1 MLKRRWRHLLALLL
15 LIIIAVGLLLWSRP
29 ASQASLEH
37 RQLADGS
44 AVALAIPG
52 KQPNARVLLA
62 VQADQKL
69 DDGQLLALAH
79 DSGARVVQFVFPEK
93 DCATQQARIK
103 AAGELLDGQPTLV
116 AGIGPGSAW
125 AFRWL
130 AGQTDDK
137 AKALSVGFSLE
148 KPDCAATP
156 LPTTAAHG
164 HWLAAWNDN
173 PDDASAR
180 FARNLQNAETVI
192 TDYDTPLPKVLADQ
206 LRQLLQGGGD
216 NVPVVEVPAAKPSE
230 TVTLFYSGDG
240 GWRDLDRDVAAQ
252 MAELG
257 YPVVGVD
264 ALRYFWEHKTP
275 EQSAADLALLMQH
288 YREKW
293 GAKHFVLAGYSFGA
307 DVLPAIYNRLPA
319 DAKKDVSSVILLA
332 FARSGSFEIEVQGWL
347 GKAGQEASTGPEM
360 ARLPGPKVLCV
371 YGIEEKD
378 ESGCTQ
384 PQSVGEN
391 LQLPGGHHFDEDYPA
406 LAKRLVNAIRSRQ
419 SADDEG

>member
-15 LIIIAVGLLLWSRP
+15 LIVIAVGLLLWSRP
-29 ASQASLEH
+29 APQASLDH
-37 RQLADGS
+37 RQLPDGS
-44 AVALAIPG
+44 AASLANPG

-69 DDGQLLALAH
+69 DDAQLLALAH
-79 DSGARVVQFVFPEK
+79 DSGARVVQFVFPEN
-93 DCATQQARIK
+93 DCKAQQARIQ

-156 LPTTAAHG
+156 LPQTAPHG

-180 FARNLQNAETVI
+180 FARGLKNAETVI

-206 LRQLLQGGGD
+206 LRQQLQGGGD

-307 DVLPAIYNRLPA
+307 TCCRRSTTACRRTQEGRQLGDPAGLRPQRQLRDRGA
-319 DAKKDVSSVILLA
+319 GLA
-332 FARSGSFEIEVQGWL
+332 RQGR
-347 GKAGQEASTGPEM
+347 QEASTGPEM

-371 YGIEEKD
+371 YGVEEKD

-384 PQSVGEN
+384 PQAVGEN

>member
-15 LIIIAVGLLLWSRP
+15 LVIIAVGLLLWSRP

-44 AVALAIPG
+44 AVALAIPS

-79 DSGARVVQFVFPEK
+79 DSGARVVQFVLPEK

-164 HWLAAWNDN
+164 HWVAAWNDN

-206 LRQLLQGGGD
+206 LRQQLQGGGD

>member
-15 LIIIAVGLLLWSRP
+15 LVIIAVGLLLWSRP

-44 AVALAIPG
+44 AVALAIPS

-103 AAGELLDGQPTLV
+103 AAGELLEGQPTLV

-192 TDYDTPLPKVLADQ
+192 SDYDTPLPKVLADQ
-206 LRQLLQGGGD
+206 LRQLLQGGGE
-216 NVPVVEVPAAKPSE
+216 NVPVVEVPAANPSE

-347 GKAGQEASTGPEM
+347 GKAGQEAATGPEM

>member
-1 MLKRRWRHLLALLL
+1 MLKRRWRHLLALIL

-44 AVALAIPG
+44 AVALAIPS

-93 DCATQQARIK
+93 DCAAQQARIK
-103 AAGELLDGQPTLV
+103 AASELLDGQPTLV

-180 FARNLQNAETVI
+180 FARSLQNAETVI

-307 DVLPAIYNRLPA
+307 DVLPAIYNRLPT
-319 DAKKDVSSVILLA
+319 DAKKDVSAVILLA

>member
-15 LIIIAVGLLLWSRP
+15 LVIIAAGLLLWSRP
-29 ASQASLEH
+29 ASQATLEH
-37 RQLADGS
+37 RQLPDGS
-44 AVALAIPG
+44 AVSLALPG

-62 VQADQKL
+62 VQPDQKL

-79 DSGARVVQFVFPEK
+79 DSGARVVQFTFPDK
-93 DCATQQARIK
+93 DCAAQQARVQ
-103 AAGELLDGQPTLV
+103 AAGELLDGAPTLV
-116 AGIGPGSAW
+116 AGIGPGAAW
-125 AFRWL
+125 AWRWL
-130 AGQTDDK
+130 AGQSDDK

-156 LPTTAAHG
+156 LPPSAAHG

-180 FARNLQNAETVI
+180 FARGQQNAETVI
-192 TDYDTPLPKVLADQ
+192 SDYDTPLPKVLADQ
-206 LRQLLQGGGD
+206 LRQQLQGSGN

-240 GWRDLDRDVAAQ
+240 GWRDLDRDVATQ

-264 ALRYFWEHKTP
+264 ALRYFWEHKSP
-275 EQSAADLALLMQH
+275 EQSATDLALLMQH

-319 DAKKDVSSVILLA
+319 DAKKDVSAVILLA

-347 GKAGQEASTGPEM
+347 GKAGQEAATGPEM
-360 ARLPGPKVLCV
+360 ARLPAPKVLCV

-384 PQSVGEN
+384 PQSVGES

-419 SADDEG
+419 SADHEG

>member
-1 MLKRRWRHLLALLL
+1 MSKRRWRHLLALLL
-15 LIIIAVGLLLWSRP
+15 LILIAAGLLLWSRP
-29 ASQASLEH
+29 ASQAVVEH
-37 RQLADGS
+37 HQLPDGS
-44 AVALAIPG
+44 AVSLAIPG

-62 VQADQKL
+62 VQPDQKL

-79 DSGARVVQFVFPEK
+79 DSGARVVQFVFPDK
-93 DCATQQARIK
+93 DCAAQQARIK

-116 AGIGPGSAW
+116 AGIGPGGTYAW
-125 AFRWL
+125 RWL
-130 AGQTDDK
+130 AGQSDDK
-137 AKALSVGFSLE
+137 ARALSVGFSLE
-148 KPDCAATP
+148 KPDCAAAP
-156 LPTTAAHG
+156 LPQSAAHG
-164 HWLAAWNDN
+164 RWLAAWNDN
-173 PDDASAR
+173 PDDPSAR
-180 FARNLQNAETVI
+180 FARGLQNAETVI
-192 TDYDTPLPKVLADQ
+192 ADYDTPLPKVLADQ
-206 LRQLLQGGGD
+206 LRHLLQGGSD

-264 ALRYFWEHKTP
+264 ALRYFWEHKSP
-275 EQSAADLALLMQH
+275 EQSAADLAVLMQH

-319 DAKKDVSSVILLA
+319 DAKKDVSAVILLA

-347 GKAGQEASTGPEM
+347 GKAGQEAATGPEM

-391 LQLPGGHHFDEDYPA
+391 LQLPGGHHFDENYPA
-406 LAKRLVNAIRSRQ
+406 LAKRLVDAIRSRQ
-419 SADDEG
+419 ATDNEG

>member
-15 LIIIAVGLLLWSRP
+15 LVIIAVGLLLWSRP
-29 ASQASLEH
+29 ASQATLEH

-44 AVALAIPG
+44 AVALANPG

-62 VQADQKL
+62 VQAEQKL

-79 DSGARVVQFVFPEK
+79 DSGARVVQFVFPEN
-93 DCATQQARIK
+93 DCAAQQARIK
-103 AAGELLDGQPTLV
+103 AAAELLDGQPTLV

-130 AGQTDDK
+130 AGQSDDK

-180 FARNLQNAETVI
+180 FARSLQNAETVI
-192 TDYDTPLPKVLADQ
+192 SDYDTPLPKVLADQ
-206 LRQLLQGGGD
+206 LRQLLQGGGN

-419 SADDEG
+419 SAADEG

>member
-1 MLKRRWRHLLALLL
+1 MSKRRWRHLLALLL
-15 LIIIAVGLLLWSRP
+15 LILIAAGLLLWSRP
-29 ASQASLEH
+29 ASQAVVEH
-37 RQLADGS
+37 HQLPDGS
-44 AVALAIPG
+44 AVSLAIPG
-52 KQPNARVLLA
+52 KQPNTRVLLA
-62 VQADQKL
+62 VQPDQKL

-79 DSGARVVQFVFPEK
+79 DSGARVVQFVFPDK
-93 DCATQQARIK
+93 DCAAQQARIK

-116 AGIGPGSAW
+116 AGIGPGGTYAW
-125 AFRWL
+125 RWL
-130 AGQTDDK
+130 AGQSDDK
-137 AKALSVGFSLE
+137 ARALSVGFSLE

-156 LPTTAAHG
+156 LPQSAAHG

-173 PDDASAR
+173 PDDPSAR
-180 FARNLQNAETVI
+180 FARGLQNAETVI
-192 TDYDTPLPKVLADQ
+192 ADYDTPLPKVLADQ
-206 LRQLLQGGGD
+206 LRHLLQGGSD

-264 ALRYFWEHKTP
+264 ALRYFWEHKSP
-275 EQSAADLALLMQH
+275 EQSAADLAVLMQH

-319 DAKKDVSSVILLA
+319 DAKKDVSAVILLA

-347 GKAGQEASTGPEM
+347 GKAGQEAATGPEM

-391 LQLPGGHHFDEDYPA
+391 LQLPGGHHFDENYPA
-406 LAKRLVNAIRSRQ
+406 LAKRLVDAIRSRQ
-419 SADDEG
+419 ATDNEG

>member
-15 LIIIAVGLLLWSRP
+15 LVIIAVGLLLWSRP

-44 AVALAIPG
+44 AVALAIPS

-164 HWLAAWNDN
+164 HWVAAWNDN

-206 LRQLLQGGGD
+206 LRQQLQGGGD

>member
-52 KQPNARVLLA
+52 KAPNARVLLA

-79 DSGARVVQFVFPEK
+79 DSGARVVQFVFPDN

-130 AGQTDDK
+130 AGQADDK

-180 FARNLQNAETVI
+180 FARGLQNAETVI

-319 DAKKDVSSVILLA
+319 DAKKDVSAVILLA

-371 YGIEEKD
+371 YGVEEKD

>member
-15 LIIIAVGLLLWSRP
+15 LVIIAAGLLLWSRP

-37 RQLADGS
+37 RQLSDGS
-44 AVALAIPG
+44 AVSLAIPA
-52 KQPNARVLLA
+52 KQPTARVLLA
-62 VQADQKL
+62 VQPDQKL

-79 DSGARVVQFVFPEK
+79 DSGARVVQFVFPDK
-93 DCATQQARIK
+93 DCAAQQQRIQ

-116 AGIGPGSAW
+116 AGIGPGGAYAW
-125 AFRWL
+125 RWL
-130 AGQTDDK
+130 AGQSDDK
-137 AKALSVGFSLE
+137 ARALSVDFSLE
-148 KPDCAATP
+148 KLDCAATP
-156 LPTTAAHG
+156 LPQSAAHG

-173 PDDASAR
+173 PDDPSAR
-180 FARNLQNAETVI
+180 FARGLKNAETVI
-192 TDYDTPLPKVLADQ
+192 ADYDTPLPKVLADQ
-206 LRQLLQGGGD
+206 LHHLLQGGND

-275 EQSAADLALLMQH
+275 EQSAADLAVLMQH
-288 YREKW
+288 YRQKW

-319 DAKKDVSSVILLA
+319 DAKKDVSAVILLA

-347 GKAGQEASTGPEM
+347 GKAGQEAATGPEM

-391 LQLPGGHHFDEDYPA
+391 LQLPGGHHFDENYPA
-406 LAKRLVNAIRSRQ
+406 LAKRLVDAIRSRQ
-419 SADDEG
+419 AADNEG

>member
-15 LIIIAVGLLLWSRP
+15 LVIIAVGLLLWSRP

-44 AVALAIPG
+44 AVALAIPS

-79 DSGARVVQFVFPEK
+79 DSGARMVQFVLPEK

-164 HWLAAWNDN
+164 HWVAAWNDN

-206 LRQLLQGGGD
+206 LRQQLQGGGD

>member
-15 LIIIAVGLLLWSRP
+15 LVIIAVGLLLWSRP

-44 AVALAIPG
+44 AVALAIPS

-371 YGIEEKD
+371 YGVEEKD

>member
-15 LIIIAVGLLLWSRP
+15 LIVIAVGLLLWSRP
-29 ASQASLEH
+29 APQASLDH
-37 RQLADGS
+37 RQLPDGS
-44 AVALAIPG
+44 AASLANPG

-69 DDGQLLALAH
+69 DDAQLLALAH
-79 DSGARVVQFVFPEK
+79 DSGARVVQFVFPEN
-93 DCATQQARIK
+93 DCKAQQARIQ

-156 LPTTAAHG
+156 LPQTAPHG

-180 FARNLQNAETVI
+180 FARGLKNAETVI

-206 LRQLLQGGGD
+206 LRQQLQGGGD

-347 GKAGQEASTGPEM
+347 GKAGQEAST
-360 ARLPGPKVLCV
+360 ARKWRACPDRRCSACTAWKKRTRAAAPSPRPWARTCSCPAGTTSTRTTRPWPK
-371 YGIEEKD
+371 D
-378 ESGCTQ
+378 W
-384 PQSVGEN
+384 
-391 LQLPGGHHFDEDYPA
+391 
-406 LAKRLVNAIRSRQ
+406 
-419 SADDEG
+419 